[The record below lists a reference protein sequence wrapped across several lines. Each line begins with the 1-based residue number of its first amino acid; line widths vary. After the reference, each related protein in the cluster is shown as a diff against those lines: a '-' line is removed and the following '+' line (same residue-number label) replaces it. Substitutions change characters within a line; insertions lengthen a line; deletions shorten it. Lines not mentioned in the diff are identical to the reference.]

1 VGDFGKRN
9 EVSHRPRVIFS
20 WIHFCMAYNRVSTI
34 IAHIP
39 WLFTYLRLI
48 PDVLRRKRTRQLA
61 EGYMNQRVAEGSN
74 IKDLM
79 YYLVSMIMLLWSPIV
94 LMLTSIIDR
103 RRRIGTS
110 ETIHASC
117 ILRR

>member
-1 VGDFGKRN
+1 
-9 EVSHRPRVIFS
+9 
-20 WIHFCMAYNRVSTI
+20 MAYDRLSTI

-39 WLFTYLRLI
+39 WLFTYIRLI
-48 PDVLRRKRTRQLA
+48 PDVLRRKRTFQLA
-61 EGYMNQRVAEGSN
+61 EEYMNQRVAEGSD

-79 YYLVSMIMLLWSPIV
+79 YYLVSILHWSPIV
-94 LMLTSIIDR
+94 VMLTAIIDR

-117 ILRR
+117 IF

>member
-1 VGDFGKRN
+1 
-9 EVSHRPRVIFS
+9 
-20 WIHFCMAYNRVSTI
+20 MAYDRLSTI

-39 WLFTYLRLI
+39 WLFTYIRLI
-48 PDVLRRKRTRQLA
+48 PDVLRRKRTFQLA
-61 EGYMNQRVAEGSN
+61 EEYMNQRVAEGSD

-79 YYLVSMIMLLWSPIV
+79 YYLVSIIILIWSTIAV
-94 LMLTSIIDR
+94 MLTAIIDR

-117 ILRR
+117 IFRRCPSNNRRR